1 MSVRCLLRVM
11 IASPVPGQR
20 WLFALLVFAVATTA
34 WRAWPVA
41 EEVPGVARPDVGPE
55 LRPVTYR
62 YVPLLGLP
70 LDDLVDAADGDFD
83 DPPLEAPPGPISTCL
98 PFLASI
104 LAHPNWQL
112 RITTHRAG
120 CFGEIDGDFT
130 IASTGDVT
138 WTRPGWPARHL
149 ALSTEQLA
157 LVRRLDQ
164 LSCVELQRDRSELA
178 WLTIGLDLGAADD
191 YAGARIQ
198 VASTLGRTVTAML
211 DELAEQYRGPRRE
224 LIAALDLQLATTAP
238 GAVYRARIHGGRL
251 TVKHGPTLL
260 LDKPIEPDLL
270 VDLVDAALEQPPA
283 DPDPD
288 VKGVL
293 RLHGRS
299 VPIAHAARGQTPFAP
314 IHWAIRDAQDIEASQ
329 REPQV
334 R

>member
-1 MSVRCLLRVM
+1 ML
-11 IASPVPGQR
+11 ASRVPGQR
-20 WLFALLVFAVATTA
+20 WLFALLVSAVAMTA
-34 WRAWPVA
+34 WRALPVT
-41 EEVPGVARPDVGPE
+41 EEASVAARPDVG
-55 LRPVTYR
+55 PVTYR

-70 LDDLVDAADGDFD
+70 LDDVVDAADGDFD
-83 DPPLEAPPGPISTCL
+83 DPPLEAPAGPVQTCL
-98 PFLASI
+98 PFLAPI
-104 LAHPNWQL
+104 LAHPRWQF

-138 WTRPGWPARHL
+138 WARPGWPVRHL
-149 ALSTEQLA
+149 ALSSEQLA

-211 DELAEQYRGPRRE
+211 DEVAAQYRGWRRE
-224 LIAALDLQLATTAP
+224 AIASMDLRLATTAP
-238 GAVYRARIHGGRL
+238 GAVYRVRINGGRL
-251 TVKHGPTLL
+251 TVKHGRSLL

-270 VDLVDAALEQPPA
+270 VDLVDAVLERPPA

-299 VPIAHAARGQTPFAP
+299 VPIAHAARGQSPFAL
-314 IHWAIRDAQDIEASQ
+314 IHWAIRDAQDIEAER
-329 REPQV
+329 RESEV